1 MKKKIFSLGFI
12 ALLIALPFAV
22 KAATSF
28 DGMQSGNVI
37 KLTED
42 VTLSKEYV
50 INEGE
55 SLTIDL
61 NGHTLTGPTD
71 NYLVNNK
78 GTVKIIDTGSNKG
91 KINCPSNTSSC
102 LRNLGTMEIDGITAE
117 SAFVT
122 IKNDAT
128 SSEDKEGEH
137 YGNLTVKNS
146 TIIST
151 RVRAATG
158 DGYTGALQNWGT
170 AKVDNT
176 TITAT
181 DKDTAVF
188 ARSGSAT
195 NTDSTITISNSTLT
209 GGWFVVHERDGNNQT
224 TQTVNISDSTLTG
237 QATATAY
244 KGAVSNYSGNIT
256 VTTNKPSTSNVVV
269 ANSKPGTKITFDMD
283 YSTVLAIPEGVTVII
298 PEGRVLTVKLNGVKV
313 GDGKLELQGKME
325 GAGAYLENAN
335 AYYPTLQNAI
345 KYGVSSKGTDTVKL
359 LDNTKET
366 SKIDVSQSKN
376 ITVDLNGYTVDG
388 TSSVVIDKTGTLT
401 IKDTSKD
408 QTGKFNPTI
417 TNSGKLTI
425 KGGAYQAIPTT
436 NAGATTTV
444 EGGTFPKEIL
454 DQVTV
459 NENQTVTTN
468 EDGTVTIAYKKADY
482 SKVEEAID
490 KANKLNKNDYKNFS
504 LVEDAI
510 NKVDWSKNITEQKE
524 VDKYAEDIL
533 KAIDSLELKDK
544 EDIKDEATNPK
555 TSDSIILVAVIG
567 GIAVIVAVTAF
578 IVLKK
583 KA

>member
-42 VTLSKEYV
+42 VTLSKKHV

-71 NYLVNNK
+71 NYLVDNK

-91 KINCPSNTSSC
+91 KINCPSSGSSC
-102 LRNLGTMEIDGITAE
+102 LRNLGEMTIDGVTVE

-122 IKNDAT
+122 IKNDA
-128 SSEDKEGEH
+128 ENDY

-359 LDNTKET
+359 LENTKET
-366 SKIDVSQSKN
+366 SKIDVNLSKN

-388 TSSVVIDKTGTLT
+388 TSSVVINNTGTLT

-533 KAIDSLELKDK
+533 KAIDNLELKDK

>member
-42 VTLSKEYV
+42 VTLSKTHE

-61 NGHTLTGPTD
+61 NGHTLTGPTND
-71 NYLVNNK
+71 YLVDNK

-91 KINCPSNTSSC
+91 KISCPSNTSSC
-102 LRNLGTMEIDGITAE
+102 LRNLGTMEIDGITVE
-117 SAFVT
+117 SAFAAV
-122 IKNDAT
+122 KNDGT
-128 SSEDKEGEH
+128 GSEDQKGEH

-151 RVRAATG
+151 RVGNSQTV
-158 DGYTGALQNWGT
+158 GYTGAIQNWGF
-170 AKVDNT
+170 AEISNT
-176 TITAT
+176 TILAEKEYGVFVRSDNFVSSNTII
-181 DKDTAVF
+181 KDSNINAAYAIYNEKLGAVTTTQNVTVSNTEITGKISKL
-188 ARSGSAT
+188 SGVDYTFSGDITIHTNHNFINHVILNASEEGTNVIIDVDCTSTLVIPDNVTVTIAEGKSLTVGSGGVKIGNGKLVLDGELKNANVYVEAT
-195 NTDSTITISNSTLT
+195 NSYWTNLRYAINSVPLDSKDIN
-209 GGWFVVHERDGNNQT
+209 
-224 TQTVNISDSTLTG
+224 
-237 QATATAY
+237 
-244 KGAVSNYSGNIT
+244 
-256 VTTNKPSTSNVVV
+256 
-269 ANSKPGTKITFDMD
+269 
-283 YSTVLAIPEGVTVII
+283 
-298 PEGRVLTVKLNGVKV
+298 
-313 GDGKLELQGKME
+313 
-325 GAGAYLENAN
+325 
-335 AYYPTLQNAI
+335 
-345 KYGVSSKGTDTVKL
+345 VKL
-359 LDNTKET
+359 LADTNEISSISISRKE
-366 SKIDVSQSKN
+366 IN
-376 ITVDLNGYTVDG
+376 IDLNGH
-388 TSSVVIDKTGTLT
+388 T
-401 IKDTSKD
+401 INSTKGISIANNSDITINDTSKD
-408 QTGKFNPTI
+408 QTGKVNTTI

-425 KGGAYQAIPTT
+425 KGGTYQTIPTT

-482 SKVEEAID
+482 DKVEEAID

-510 NKVDWSKNITEQKE
+510 NKVDWNKNITEQKE

>member
-12 ALLIALPFAV
+12 ALFITLPFAV

-42 VTLSKEYV
+42 VTLSKRHV

-71 NYLVNNK
+71 DYLVDNR

-91 KINCPSNTSSC
+91 KISCPSNTSSC
-102 LRNLGTMEIDGITAE
+102 LRNLGTMEVDGITAE
-117 SAFVT
+117 SAFAT

-128 SSEDKEGEH
+128 SSKDEEGEH

-146 TIIST
+146 TVIST
-151 RVRAATG
+151 HVG
-158 DGYTGALQNWGT
+158 NSLDKEIGFTGAIQNWGN

-176 TITAT
+176 KVVAE
-181 DKDTAVF
+181 KDYAIF
-188 ARSGSAT
+188 ARSGASANKNSDIT
-195 NTDSTITISNSTLT
+195 IKNSTITGLYFLGTERLNSTT
-209 GGWFVVHERDGNNQT
+209 T
-224 TQTVNISDSTLTG
+224 TQTVNISDSTITG
-237 QATATAY
+237 KTSTGNNNGTVQ
-244 KGAVSNYSGNIT
+244 SYSGEIT
-256 VTTNKPSTSNVVV
+256 AKTNHNNTNGSII
-269 ANSKPGTKITFDMD
+269 ANSVKGTKVIIDVD
-283 YSTVLAIPEGVTVII
+283 YSSALII
-298 PEGRVLTVKLNGVKV
+298 PEGITVVIPKERTLTVGTGGVKI
-313 GDGKLELQGKME
+313 GNGQLDLKGEMK
-325 GAGAYLENAN
+325 NAN
-335 AYYPTLQNAI
+335 VYVESTNSYWTNLKNALNS
-345 KYGVSSKGTDTVKL
+345 VPLDSKGINVKL
-359 LDNTKET
+359 LADTNET
-366 SKIDVSQSKN
+366 SSISISRKEIN
-376 ITVDLNGYTVDG
+376 IDLNGHTINSTKG
-388 TSSVVIDKTGTLT
+388 ISIANSSDIT
-401 IKDTSKD
+401 INDTSKD
-408 QTGKFNPTI
+408 QTGKVNTNI
-417 TNSGKLTI
+417 KNSGKLTI
-425 KGGAYQAIPTT
+425 KGGTYQTIPTT
-436 NAGATTTV
+436 NTGATTTV

-459 NENQTVTTN
+459 NEDQIVTTN

-510 NKVDWSKNITEQKE
+510 NKVDWNKNITEQKE
-524 VDKYAEDIL
+524 VDQYAEDIL
-533 KAIDSLELKDK
+533 KAIDSLELKDQ

-567 GIAVIVAVTAF
+567 GVAVIVAVTAF

>member
-42 VTLSKEYV
+42 VTLSKKHV

-71 NYLVNNK
+71 NYLVDNK

-91 KINCPSNTSSC
+91 KISCPSNTSSC
-102 LRNLGTMEIDGITAE
+102 LRNLGTMEIDGITVE
-117 SAFVT
+117 SAFAAV
-122 IKNDAT
+122 KNDA
-128 SSEDKEGEH
+128 ENDY
-137 YGNLTVKNS
+137 YGNLTVKNA
-146 TIIST
+146 TLIST
-151 RVRAATG
+151 RTG
-158 DGYTGALQNWGT
+158 STSVGFTGVLQNWGS
-170 AKVDNT
+170 AIVDNT

-181 DKDTAVF
+181 ENEYAVF

-209 GGWFVVHERDGNNQT
+209 GSYFVVQERDGSNQT
-224 TQTVNISDSTLTG
+224 TQTVNISNSTLNG
-237 QATATAY
+237 QA
-244 KGAVSNYSGNIT
+244 KGNKSTGAISSYSGDIT
-256 VTTNKPSTSNVVV
+256 VTTNKPSVNNVVV

-283 YSTVLAIPEGVTVII
+283 YNTTLAIPEGVTVII

-345 KYGVSSKGTDTVKL
+345 RYGVSSKGTDTVKL

-366 SKIDVSQSKN
+366 SKIDVNQSKN

-388 TSSVVIDKTGTLT
+388 TNSIIIANNGTLT
-401 IKDTSKD
+401 IKDTSKG
-408 QTGKFNPTI
+408 QTGKVNTTI

-425 KGGAYQAIPTT
+425 KGGTYQTIPTT

-482 SKVEEAID
+482 DKVEEAID

-510 NKVDWSKNITEQKE
+510 NKVDWNKNITEQKE

-578 IVLKK
+578 IILKK

>member
-1 MKKKIFSLGFI
+1 M
-12 ALLIALPFAV
+12 
-22 KAATSF
+22 
-28 DGMQSGNVI
+28 D
-37 KLTED
+37 
-42 VTLSKEYV
+42 Y
-50 INEGE
+50 
-55 SLTIDL
+55 
-61 NGHTLTGPTD
+61 
-71 NYLVNNK
+71 
-78 GTVKIIDTGSNKG
+78 
-91 KINCPSNTSSC
+91 
-102 LRNLGTMEIDGITAE
+102 
-117 SAFVT
+117 
-122 IKNDAT
+122 
-128 SSEDKEGEH
+128 
-137 YGNLTVKNS
+137 
-146 TIIST
+146 
-151 RVRAATG
+151 
-158 DGYTGALQNWGT
+158 
-170 AKVDNT
+170 NT
-176 TITAT
+176 T
-181 DKDTAVF
+181 
-188 ARSGSAT
+188 
-195 NTDSTITISNSTLT
+195 
-209 GGWFVVHERDGNNQT
+209 
-224 TQTVNISDSTLTG
+224 
-237 QATATAY
+237 
-244 KGAVSNYSGNIT
+244 
-256 VTTNKPSTSNVVV
+256 
-269 ANSKPGTKITFDMD
+269 
-283 YSTVLAIPEGVTVII
+283 LAIPEGVTVII

-366 SKIDVSQSKN
+366 SKIDVNQSKN

-388 TSSVVIDKTGTLT
+388 TNSIIIANNGTLT
-401 IKDTSKD
+401 IKDTSKG
-408 QTGKFNPTI
+408 QTGKVNTTI

-425 KGGAYQAIPTT
+425 KGGTYQTIPTT

-533 KAIDSLELKDK
+533 KAIDNLELKDK

>member
-42 VTLSKEYV
+42 VTLSKTHE

-61 NGHTLTGPTD
+61 NGHTLTGPTND
-71 NYLVNNK
+71 YLVDNK

-91 KINCPSNTSSC
+91 KISCPSNTSSC
-102 LRNLGTMEIDGITAE
+102 LRNLGTMEIDGITVE
-117 SAFVT
+117 SAFAAV
-122 IKNDAT
+122 KNDA
-128 SSEDKEGEH
+128 ENDY
-137 YGNLTVKNS
+137 YGNLTVKNA
-146 TIIST
+146 TLIST
-151 RVRAATG
+151 RTG
-158 DGYTGALQNWGT
+158 STSVGFTGVLQNWGS
-170 AKVDNT
+170 AIVDNT

-181 DKDTAVF
+181 ENEYGVFVRSDEFVSSNTIIKNSNINAVY
-188 ARSGSAT
+188 AIYNEKLGAVTTTQNVTVSNTEITGKISKLSGVDYTFSGDITVHTNHNFINNVILNASEEGTNVIIDVDCTSTLVIPDNVTVTIAEGKSLTVGSGGVKIGNGKLVLDGELKNANVYVEAT
-195 NTDSTITISNSTLT
+195 NSYWTNLRYAINSVPLDSKDIN
-209 GGWFVVHERDGNNQT
+209 
-224 TQTVNISDSTLTG
+224 
-237 QATATAY
+237 
-244 KGAVSNYSGNIT
+244 
-256 VTTNKPSTSNVVV
+256 
-269 ANSKPGTKITFDMD
+269 
-283 YSTVLAIPEGVTVII
+283 
-298 PEGRVLTVKLNGVKV
+298 
-313 GDGKLELQGKME
+313 
-325 GAGAYLENAN
+325 
-335 AYYPTLQNAI
+335 
-345 KYGVSSKGTDTVKL
+345 VKL
-359 LDNTKET
+359 LADTNEVSSISISRKE
-366 SKIDVSQSKN
+366 IN
-376 ITVDLNGYTVDG
+376 IDLNGH
-388 TSSVVIDKTGTLT
+388 T
-401 IKDTSKD
+401 INSTKGISIANNSDITINDTSKD
-408 QTGKFNPTI
+408 QTGKVNTTI

-425 KGGAYQAIPTT
+425 KGGTYQTIPTT

-482 SKVEEAID
+482 DKVEEAID
-490 KANKLNKNDYKNFS
+490 KANKLNKSDYKNFS

-510 NKVDWSKNITEQKE
+510 NKVDWNKNITEQKE

>member
-71 NYLVNNK
+71 NYLVDNR

-117 SAFVT
+117 SAFAT

-128 SSEDKEGEH
+128 SSGDEEGEH
-137 YGNLTVKNS
+137 YGNLTVKNA
-146 TIIST
+146 TLIST
-151 RVRAATG
+151 RTG
-158 DGYTGALQNWGT
+158 STSVGFTGVLQNWGS
-170 AKVDNT
+170 AIVDNT

-181 DKDTAVF
+181 ENEYAVF
-188 ARSGSAT
+188 ARSGSVT

-209 GGWFVVHERDGNNQT
+209 GSYFVVQERDGSNQT
-224 TQTVNISDSTLTG
+224 TQTVNISNSTLNG
-237 QATATAY
+237 QA
-244 KGAVSNYSGNIT
+244 KGNKSTGAISSYSGDIT
-256 VTTNKPSTSNVVV
+256 VTTNKPSVNNVVV

-283 YSTVLAIPEGVTVII
+283 YNTTLAIPEGVTVII

-345 KYGVSSKGTDTVKL
+345 RYGVSSKGTDTVKL

-388 TSSVVIDKTGTLT
+388 TSSVVIDNTGTLT

-425 KGGAYQAIPTT
+425 KGGAYQTIPTT

-454 DQVTV
+454 DQVTI